1 MNWDEATI
9 KLLNNQIFP
18 GNTKVLDDIIHV
30 CIGGGWYKVFAGTCI
45 RDVKYTEEGM
55 EFTSDHINECDPS
68 KRMPMQYIL
77 ECGGNYYVV
86 SNYNSPPFRNGGVL
100 LKIEDVLGGTYI
112 DTSLHKLSQ
121 TKSTPEELNRQI
133 VWIEP
138 NFEVVKENKNESSN

>member
-55 EFTSDHINECDPS
+55 EFTSDHINEYDPS
-68 KRMPMQYIL
+68 KHMPMRYIL
-77 ECGGNYYVV
+77 ECGGDYYVV
-86 SNYNSPPFRNGGVL
+86 SNYDSPPFRNGGVL
-100 LKIEDVLGGTYI
+100 VKIEDVLGGTYI
-112 DTSLHKLSQ
+112 ETNLDRTNRDRP
-121 TKSTPEELNRQI
+121 TVNELNNQI

-138 NFEVVKENKNESSN
+138 NFEVVKENENESSN

>member
-1 MNWDEATI
+1 MTV
-9 KLLNNQIFP
+9 KLINQKIFE

-30 CIGGGWYKVFAGTCI
+30 CIGGKWYKVFAGHRI
-45 RDVKYTEEGM
+45 RDIKYTDEGM
-55 EFTSDHINECDPS
+55 EFTSDYLNEYDPS
-68 KRMPMQYIL
+68 RRYAQGFIFEGSKSEFVISRYL
-77 ECGGNYYVV
+77 
-86 SNYNSPPFRNGGVL
+86 PPFREGGVL
-100 LKIEDVLGGTYI
+100 IKVKDVLDGAHI